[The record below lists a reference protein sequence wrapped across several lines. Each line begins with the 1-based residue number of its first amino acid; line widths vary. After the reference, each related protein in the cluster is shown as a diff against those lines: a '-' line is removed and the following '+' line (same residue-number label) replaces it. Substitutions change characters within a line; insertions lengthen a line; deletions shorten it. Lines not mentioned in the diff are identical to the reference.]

1 MVNDIY
7 WPESSVNFSEG
18 NNIGNKC
25 LMILKY
31 QEYSDSVFIGNTFLS
46 IPQILLTWMGSS
58 VGVHIAAYIIPR
70 ILEMLEEQ
78 WFNNNL

>member
-1 MVNDIY
+1 
-7 WPESSVNFSEG
+7 
-18 NNIGNKC
+18 
-25 LMILKY
+25 
-31 QEYSDSVFIGNTFLS
+31 
-46 IPQILLTWMGSS
+46 MGSS